1 MDKIHEDDDLEDGEI
16 ETDDEND
23 EENKV
28 SAGTDNASAK
38 NDTEVGAPKSNNVAK
53 STNKGTEVT
62 SKKGKLSSEGNIF
75 LIR

>member
-38 NDTEVGAPKSNNVAK
+38 NDSEFGASKSNNVPK
-53 STNKGTEVT
+53 STNKGTDVT
-62 SKKGKLSSEGNIF
+62 SKKSKLSSEGKNF
-75 LIR
+75 